1 MSFFSYNLMKT
12 DGFSWKRLTIFIHR
26 FGAYDSKNVIN
37 NKISYTNVWK
47 KITIKLTKYIQI
59 FIPIKG

>member
-26 FGAYDSKNVIN
+26 FGAYDSKNLIN
-37 NKISYTNVWK
+37 NKISYKNVWK
-47 KITIKLTKYIQI
+47 TFTIKLTKYI
-59 FIPIKG
+59 